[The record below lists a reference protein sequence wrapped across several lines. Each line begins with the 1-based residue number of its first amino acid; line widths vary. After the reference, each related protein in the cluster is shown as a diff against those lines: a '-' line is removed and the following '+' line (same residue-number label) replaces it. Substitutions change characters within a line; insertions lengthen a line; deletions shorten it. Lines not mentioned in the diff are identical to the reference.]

1 MEGSKEIYAG
11 KEIADL
17 ANALNEKFHTKSVIS
32 MELDGAT
39 QDELKEWG
47 YPDSKLLPIPG
58 K

>member
-1 MEGSKEIYAG
+1 MEGSKEIYSG

-17 ANALNEKFHTKSVIS
+17 ANALNEKFHTKSIIS
-32 MELDGAT
+32 MELDGVT

>member
-17 ANALNEKFHTKSVIS
+17 ANALNEKFHTKSIIS
-32 MELDGAT
+32 MELDDVT